1 MLFLQALVK
10 RGRQGLLRDIATAY
24 LDLVD
29 VKLNRVRAGVTLA
42 REPDAE
48 MRRIVAAGLREA
60 LKQEVIASFR
70 VDAEILG
77 GAVVRIGDRVY
88 DGSIRRRM
96 TRLRRQLL
104 AR

>member
-1 MLFLQALVK
+1 MPRCGGSWQTGLRQALK
-10 RGRQGLLRDIATAY
+10 
-24 LDLVD
+24 
-29 VKLNRVRAGVTLA
+29 K
-42 REPDAE
+42 
-48 MRRIVAAGLREA
+48 
-60 LKQEVIASFR
+60 EVIATFR